1 MKKQEAFILANE
13 LKNKHESLLRWKVT
27 FNNRKGSFGLCSYS
41 KREIQLSNML
51 IPFMSDKA
59 IKDTILHEI
68 AHALTAG
75 HGHDY
80 VWRIKFIELGGNG
93 ERIGSIDK
101 FKNGKEDEIQF
112 RKVTSKYTLTCP
124 TCGRTSYANR
134 MPKRDCSCS
143 EHGRGYNPI
152 HKMVITQNY

>member
-1 MKKQEAFILANE
+1 MKNQEIIALANE
-13 LKNKHESLLRWKVT
+13 LKNRHGLFNWRIS

-41 KREIQLSNML
+41 KREIQLSSMF
-51 IPFMSDKA
+51 IPFMSDES
-59 IKDTILHEI
+59 IKDTIIHEI
-68 AHALTAG
+68 AHALTEG

-80 VWRIKFIELGGNG
+80 TWQRKCVELGGKPN
-93 ERIGSIDK
+93 RIGGAEK
-101 FKNGKEDEIQF
+101 FKNGEKGELEFCRVI
-112 RKVTSKYTLTCP
+112 SKYTLTCP
-124 TCGRTSYANR
+124 TCGHKAYINR